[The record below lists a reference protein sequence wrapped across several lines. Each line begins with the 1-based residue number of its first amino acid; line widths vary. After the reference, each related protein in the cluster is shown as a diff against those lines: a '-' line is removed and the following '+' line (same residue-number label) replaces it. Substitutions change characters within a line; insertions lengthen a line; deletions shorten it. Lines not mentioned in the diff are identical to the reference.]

1 MNGLKLLI
9 LFGFAIS
16 VFSIRDVIAAEEED
30 DEAEEGE
37 IEGTEPD
44 KFPTDNEVYV
54 LSKDNFD
61 EFVQVLGKF
70 QP

>member
-16 VFSIRDVIAAEEED
+16 VFSIKDVTAAEED

-61 EFVQVLGKF
+61 EFVQVHGKF
-70 QP
+70 HP

>member
-9 LFGFAIS
+9 LFGFALS
-16 VFSIRDVIAAEEED
+16 VFFVGNVRGEEED

-44 KFPTDNEVYV
+44 KFPTENEVFV

-61 EFVQVLGKF
+61 EFIQVH
-70 QP
+70 